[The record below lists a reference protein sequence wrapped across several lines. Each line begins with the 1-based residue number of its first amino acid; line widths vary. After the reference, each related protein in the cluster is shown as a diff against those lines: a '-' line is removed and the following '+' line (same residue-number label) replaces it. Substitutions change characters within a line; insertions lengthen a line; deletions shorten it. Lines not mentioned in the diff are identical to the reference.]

1 MLVRIAG
8 AVVLLLTL
16 LASMAQAAE
25 KRVALVIGNSAYK
38 YAGELLNPRNDA
50 ADIAAALKALK
61 FEVIEGTDLDR
72 GAMERKLREFARA
85 LEGSDVGLF
94 FYAGHGLQAKGVNYL
109 LGTDAKLE
117 AERDLEFETLRLEA
131 VLTHME
137 REAKTSIVFLD
148 ACRNNPLA
156 RNLARTMGTRGV
168 NENSGLAPVAF
179 ALGTFVAFATQPGNV
194 ASDGSGRNSPFSAA
208 LKKRISEPGLAL
220 SDLMIEV
227 RKEVVVA
234 TKGAQVP
241 WDHSALQGRF
251 YFNITINVSP
261 PQPAPPGPQL
271 LSAAASEWSRV
282 DKTSIIELET
292 FVRRHGS
299 SPEAEYARA
308 RLADLK
314 KQQVVIVTPPRPEPA
329 PAAAPVSPTPGTWV
343 LLACQQISPASD
355 RGSLRAGQTAGRY
368 KAIRLNIRGGDMEL
382 LELKVHYPD
391 GVPND
396 ISVHQVIRKGES
408 TRPLHLMGY
417 ERPIDRIDMVY
428 RLATDHVGLATVCV
442 EGLRL

>member
-1 MLVRIAG
+1 MLVRIVG

-16 LASMAQAAE
+16 LSSVAQAAE

-38 YAGELLNPRNDA
+38 HAGELLNPRNDA
-50 ADIAAALKALK
+50 ADIARALKALN

-109 LGTDAKLE
+109 LGIDANLE

-168 NENSGLAPVAF
+168 SENNGLAPVAS
-179 ALGTFVAFATQPGNV
+179 ALGTFVAFATQPGAV
-194 ASDGSGRNSPFSAA
+194 ASDGSGRNSPFTAA
-208 LKKRISEPGLAL
+208 LKKHIAAPGLAL
-220 SDLMIEV
+220 SDVMIEV
-227 RKEVVVA
+227 RKEVVGA
-234 TKGAQVP
+234 TKGTQVP

-261 PQPAPPGPQL
+261 PPTPPGPPQL
-271 LSAAASEWSRV
+271 SEASSEWSRL
-282 DKTSIIELET
+282 DKTSIVELET
-292 FVRRHGS
+292 FLRRHGS
-299 SPEAEYARA
+299 SSEADYARA
-308 RLADLK
+308 RLADLT
-314 KQQVVIVTPPRPEPA
+314 KQQVATASRLEAERLQDELRRKRASDDAQVEAERKRLAILDAELARQRIEELKTRQVPESFDLESA
-329 PAAAPVSPTPGTWV
+329 RL
-343 LLACQQISPASD
+343 LLAGNRAYFRNVARWETTPQGVRFWRNEEMRVTSGAGLSSEARKIIERWISEKS
-355 RGSLRAGQTAGRY
+355 AGQHR
-368 KAIRLNIRGGDMEL
+368 
-382 LELKVHYPD
+382 
-391 GVPND
+391 
-396 ISVHQVIRKGES
+396 
-408 TRPLHLMGY
+408 
-417 ERPIDRIDMVY
+417 
-428 RLATDHVGLATVCV
+428 
-442 EGLRL
+442 